1 MAARFSR
8 VYVER
13 RTGSAEGF
21 EMGIDGIGKGGDVP
35 KVDPSGGSTSVA
47 GVEGERFELSTEGV
61 NRSQGVGLLEQ
72 VQRGE
77 VGLDA
82 YLDGRVNDAVGHLE
96 GRLSPEQL
104 EFVKEELRAQLQ
116 SDPVLIELVRRAT
129 GHSPEVPSS

>member
-1 MAARFSR
+1 
-8 VYVER
+8 
-13 RTGSAEGF
+13 
-21 EMGIDGIGKGGDVP
+21 MGIDGIGKGGDTP
-35 KVDPSGGSTSVA
+35 KVDPSSGATSVK
-47 GVEGERFELSTEGV
+47 GIEGERFELSTEGV
-61 NRSQGVGLLEQ
+61 EQAQGAGLLEQ

-82 YLDGRVNDAVGHLE
+82 YLDVRVNDAVGHLE

-129 GHSPEVPSS
+129 GQSPEAPST

>member
-1 MAARFSR
+1 
-8 VYVER
+8 
-13 RTGSAEGF
+13 
-21 EMGIDGIGKGGDVP
+21 MGIDGIGKGGDVP
-35 KVDPSGGSTSVA
+35 KVDSSSGSTSVT

-61 NRSQGVGLLEQ
+61 EPSPGAGLLER

-82 YLDGRVNDAVGHLE
+82 YLDVRVNDAVGHLE

-104 EFVKEELRAQLQ
+104 DFVKEELRAQLQ

>member
-1 MAARFSR
+1 
-8 VYVER
+8 
-13 RTGSAEGF
+13 
-21 EMGIDGIGKGGDVP
+21 MGIDGIGKGGDAP
-35 KVDPSGGSTSVA
+35 KVDPSSGATSVK

-61 NRSQGVGLLEQ
+61 EQTQGAGLLEQ

-82 YLDGRVNDAVGHLE
+82 YLDVRVNDAVGHLE

-129 GHSPEVPSS
+129 GQSPEAPTP

>member
-1 MAARFSR
+1 
-8 VYVER
+8 
-13 RTGSAEGF
+13 
-21 EMGIDGIGKGGDVP
+21 MGIDGIGKGGDVP
-35 KVDPSGGSTSVA
+35 KVDPSAGSSSVA

-61 NRSQGVGLLEQ
+61 QRSQGAGLLEQ

-82 YLDGRVNDAVGHLE
+82 YLDVRVNDAVGHLE
-96 GRLSPEQL
+96 GRLSAEQL

-129 GHSPEVPSS
+129 GQSPEVSSS

>member
-1 MAARFSR
+1 MA
-8 VYVER
+8 
-13 RTGSAEGF
+13 
-21 EMGIDGIGKGGDVP
+21 IDGIGKGGDVP
-35 KVDPSGGSTSVA
+35 KVDPSSGSTSVT
-47 GVEGERFELSTEGV
+47 GVDSERFELSTEGV
-61 NRSQGVGLLEQ
+61 EPSQGAGLLER

-82 YLDGRVNDAVGHLE
+82 YLDVRVNDAVGHLE

-129 GHSPEVPSS
+129 GHSPEAPSS